1 MGRLGGAAQRCA
13 AAIDAAIVGER
24 VARFCVQRGVGC
36 LLHDLRSARPLH
48 ERLGLAPTHRLAL
61 AQSVDLARFAQAS
74 HAPSAG

>member
-1 MGRLGGAAQRCA
+1 MSEPPRSPFRP
-13 AAIDAAIVGER
+13 DV
-24 VARFCVQRGVGC
+24 